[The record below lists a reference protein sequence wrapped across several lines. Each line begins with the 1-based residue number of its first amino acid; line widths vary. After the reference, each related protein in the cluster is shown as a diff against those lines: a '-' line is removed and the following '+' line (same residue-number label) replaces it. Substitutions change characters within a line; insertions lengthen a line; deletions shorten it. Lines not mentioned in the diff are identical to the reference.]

1 MITLEHIRKL
11 DQKVSAAI
19 STIAALKG
27 ENDGLKDKLGTYEER
42 IQELEKL
49 VDEFKEDQS
58 EIEQG
63 ILNALSQLDKL
74 EDDMNSSVGT
84 TAVETAASET
94 TAAASETAPE
104 ASPEATAPADETEES
119 ADELDIF

>member
-11 DQKVSAAI
+11 DQKVSAAVTTI
-19 STIAALKG
+19 SDLRGENEALK
-27 ENDGLKDKLGTYEER
+27 EKLGDYEKR
-42 IQELEKL
+42 VQELEKL

-74 EDDMNSSVGT
+74 EDDMSSPGQP
-84 TAVETAASET
+84 AIETAAPQAEAPPAEDEQAEPEVDLDTDESED
-94 TAAASETAPE
+94 S
-104 ASPEATAPADETEES
+104 SS
-119 ADELDIF
+119 ELDIF

>member
-84 TAVETAASET
+84 TA
-94 TAAASETAPE
+94 AASETAPE
-104 ASPEATAPADETEES
+104 ASPEATPEATAPADETEES

>member
-1 MITLEHIRKL
+1 MITLDHIRKL
-11 DQKVSAAI
+11 DQKVTAAI
-19 STIAALKG
+19 STISALKG
-27 ENDGLKDKLGTYEER
+27 ENDALKDKLGTYERR

-74 EDDMNSSVGT
+74 EDDMNSPG
-84 TAVETAASET
+84 ETVPAEAASAEAAEPQE
-94 TAAASETAPE
+94 AAAPE
-104 ASPEATAPADETEES
+104 EQETEES
-119 ADELDIF
+119 GDELDIF

>member
-19 STIAALKG
+19 TTISALRGENEALK
-27 ENDGLKDKLGTYEER
+27 EKLGDYEKR

-74 EDDMNSSVGT
+74 EDDM
-84 TAVETAASET
+84 
-94 TAAASETAPE
+94 
-104 ASPEATAPADETEES
+104 SPAPAAVAADTLVPEEAEDSEEAEES
-119 ADELDIF
+119 SSELDIF